1 MRESLDASRLG
12 KTLNTMQNIKVFI
25 NVTMLKNRN
34 FCSSKNKKT
43 PCKKAKHRCEK
54 VLSTPISDKRLI

>member
-34 FCSSKNKKT
+34 FCSSKNKKHH
-43 PCKKAKHRCEK
+43 AKRQNTDVRKYCQH
-54 VLSTPISDKRLI
+54 L